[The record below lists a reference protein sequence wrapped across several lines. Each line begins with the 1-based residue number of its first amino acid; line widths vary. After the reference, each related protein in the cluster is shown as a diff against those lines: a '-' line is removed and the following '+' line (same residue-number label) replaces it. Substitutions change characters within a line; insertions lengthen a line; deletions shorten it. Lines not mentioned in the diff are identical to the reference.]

1 MHRPRIWDRI
11 KRAAPPASGEG
22 QVARE
27 RSPRSAAWR
36 RAAWLAACASAL
48 VAAACTGTLGSNS
61 GEQEPGGS
69 SGRPDD
75 GRPDA
80 EAQCAPRLGRRVVLL
95 TDLQFTN
102 SVRTVLGDT
111 AVRADLAPDDK
122 TKPFMKKGLVAGT
135 SLVRGRLD
143 SAAYAAET
151 LKGRFQEVTGCAQ
164 DGDDACARDFLAR
177 FAAQAFRRP
186 IGEAELADLM
196 EVFALGKEESYERGV
211 VLAVEAVLASPSFSY
226 RTELG
231 EKDSD
236 GVVRLTPHELAS
248 ELSFFL
254 TDSQPD
260 TELMAA
266 ADSGALRDPK
276 EIARQ
281 TERLLALPETRRSLS
296 TTLLAAWGLSNLF
309 GTIKDPG
316 MFPEYGPG
324 LQAAMFHETELFV
337 DETLWERGADVTELL
352 TSRETFVNE
361 PLAKVYGVE
370 HTGAAEEFARVT
382 LPETQRAG
390 LLTHASVLAT
400 LSRTDNTSVVAR
412 GLFVRGALLCLPKLA
427 SPPEELAQAVA
438 DLLKAD
444 MTERERAEARAMNS
458 TCGVCHRGFD
468 PFGLMLENYDPLG
481 RYRDT
486 LDGEPIDSNIE
497 MNGLLGL
504 YESYPNAVEF
514 IGVMAQREEFAA
526 CLTRHLVT
534 YSTDDEEL
542 RPDDCQ
548 VEGVINAL
556 PVGERTLP
564 AIVKAVATSRALAER
579 TEEE

>member
-1 MHRPRIWDRI
+1 
-11 KRAAPPASGEG
+11 
-22 QVARE
+22 
-27 RSPRSAAWR
+27 
-36 RAAWLAACASAL
+36 
-48 VAAACTGTLGSNS
+48 
-61 GEQEPGGS
+61 
-69 SGRPDD
+69 
-75 GRPDA
+75 
-80 EAQCAPRLGRRVVLL
+80 
-95 TDLQFTN
+95 
-102 SVRTVLGDT
+102 
-111 AVRADLAPDDK
+111 
-122 TKPFMKKGLVAGT
+122 
-135 SLVRGRLD
+135 
-143 SAAYAAET
+143 
-151 LKGRFQEVTGCAQ
+151 
-164 DGDDACARDFLAR
+164 
-177 FAAQAFRRP
+177 
-186 IGEAELADLM
+186 
-196 EVFALGKEESYERGV
+196 
-211 VLAVEAVLASPSFSY
+211 
-226 RTELG
+226 
-231 EKDSD
+231 
-236 GVVRLTPHELAS
+236 
-248 ELSFFL
+248 
-254 TDSQPD
+254 
-260 TELMAA
+260 
-266 ADSGALRDPK
+266 
-276 EIARQ
+276 
-281 TERLLALPETRRSLS
+281 
-296 TTLLAAWGLSNLF
+296 
-309 GTIKDPG
+309 
-316 MFPEYGPG
+316 MFPEYDAR
-324 LQAAMFHETELFV
+324 LQAAMFHETELFL

-370 HTGAAEEFARVT
+370 HTGAAEEFSRVT
-382 LPETQRAG
+382 LPEGQRAG
-390 LLTHASVLAT
+390 LLTQASVLAT

-458 TCGVCHRGFD
+458 TCGVCHRGID
-468 PFGLMLENYDPLG
+468 PFGLTLENYDPLG

-486 LDGEPIDSNIE
+486 LDGEPIDSVIE

-564 AIVKAVATSRALAER
+564 AIVKAIATSRALAER